1 MIITPLHPWAHVDG
15 GAVEQITNKKTQ
27 NLDQQEGNGQW
38 TMGSGFYKLYKINYG
53 FAPKG
58 LPKGSGQRRRLECE
72 SKINRFQLLEGGN
85 MDKFLKN

>member
-1 MIITPLHPWAHVDG
+1 M
-15 GAVEQITNKKTQ
+15 
-27 NLDQQEGNGQW
+27 GNGQW

-72 SKINRFQLLEGGN
+72 SKINRFQLLKVKVKVSLDQGIVS
-85 MDKFLKN
+85 FLGYQSSPVVSYNIRYN